1 MRGPRTALAAL
12 LAVWLLSAP
21 LPAGAAVYVASQD
34 GGAVTRVDRPAEAA
48 PVGAGPAGLAAA
60 PDGTLYLTHPDRS
73 VITAVEA
80 GTGRVLRR
88 LPFAGQPFGI
98 AVSPDGRALFVGD
111 WQGGRLVRIDARS
124 GAVEAEVAL
133 GPEPAGLVRD
143 GAGRLFVAE
152 RGGDSVAVVDGA
164 TMARLA
170 RIGVGRAPFALA
182 LSPDGRRLYVGNV
195 RSNDLTAIDTAALSA
210 LATRPAGRSPYG
222 VAVEDGRIL
231 VTNQESGT
239 VSVLDAELA
248 LTATI
253 PVGRYPEG
261 IAVADGRAYVA
272 NWFSDDVSVIDL
284 TQMREVARR
293 KVPGGPRAALALPA
307 DPGGAGR

>member
-1 MRGPRTALAAL
+1 
-12 LAVWLLSAP
+12 
-21 LPAGAAVYVASQD
+21 
-34 GGAVTRVDRPAEAA
+34 VTRVDVPSEAA

-60 PDGTLYLTHPDRS
+60 PDGTLYLTHPDQRAIS
-73 VITAVEA
+73 AVEA

-88 LPFAGQPFGI
+88 LPFAGQPFGL
-98 AVSPDGRALFVGD
+98 AVSEDGRALFVGD

-124 GAVEAEVAL
+124 GAVEAEIAL

-143 GAGRLFVAE
+143 RAGRLFVAE

-164 TMARLA
+164 TMTRLA

-182 LSPDGRRLYVGNV
+182 LSPDERRLYVGNV
-195 RSNDLTAIDTAALSA
+195 RSNDLTAIDTAALTA

-222 VAVEDGRIL
+222 VAVQADLIL
-231 VTNQESGT
+231 VTNQESAS
-239 VSVLDAELA
+239 VSILDADLA
-248 LTATI
+248 LRATI

-261 IAVADGRAYVA
+261 IAVSEGRAYVA

-284 TQMREVARR
+284 AQMREVARR
-293 KVPGGPRAALALPA
+293 TVPGGPRAALTLPA
-307 DPGGAGR
+307 EPGGAAR